1 VDPLRT
7 LRRDSAVQRLS
18 ANRQFGEI
26 VMSRPLDNQEERPAW
41 GKRRIAA
48 NPIPYWSR
56 SGQVEKSR
64 EVFEEAFADFAA
76 IGFTAVKADVPDDM
90 APAEYLQWI
99 GGYGLE
105 PALSLFNS
113 PFDETVDVTEEMERA
128 TRFAATQIALG
139 LDRTMVSSM
148 SLPERMSHP
157 AVGAGFDADRLALAV
172 ENCGRICEVL
182 QGEGLRPLHHSHVG
196 GVFET
201 EYEITRLLDELGP
214 SLLGFGPDTGHLR
227 WAGVD
232 PASLIRRY
240 GDRLGGIH
248 IKDCFPDHL
257 DQDADREPVS
267 YQELVA
273 SRRLWAEPGL
283 GVVDFDAVLAA
294 IPDDYDG
301 DFMIEVDHPS
311 VHSRFES
318 HRISFEWA
326 MKHL

>member
-1 VDPLRT
+1 M
-7 LRRDSAVQRLS
+7 RR
-18 ANRQFGEI
+18 
-26 VMSRPLDNQEERPAW
+26 
-41 GKRRIAA
+41 KRRIAV

-56 SGQVEKSR
+56 GGRVDKSR
-64 EVFEEAFADFAA
+64 DAFEEAFADFAA
-76 IGFTAVKADVPDDM
+76 IGFTAVKADVPDNM
-90 APAEYLQWI
+90 GAAEYLKWI

-113 PFDETVDVTEEMERA
+113 PFDESIEITNEMERA
-128 TRFAATQIALG
+128 KRFAATQVALG

-148 SLPERMSHP
+148 SLPERMRNP
-157 AVGAGFDADRLALAV
+157 AVGAGFDEDRLALAV
-172 ENCGRICEVL
+172 ENCGIICEVL
-182 QGEGLRPLHHSHVG
+182 RREGLRPLHHSHVG

-214 SLLGFGPDTGHLR
+214 DLIGFGPDTGHLR

-240 GDRLGGIH
+240 ADRLGGIH
-248 IKDCFPDHL
+248 LKDCFPDHL
-257 DQDADREPVS
+257 DQDTDREPIS
-267 YQELVA
+267 YQELAA
-273 SRRLWAEPGL
+273 SQRLWAEPGL

-294 IPDDYDG
+294 IPDEYDG

-311 VHSRFES
+311 VDSRFES

-326 MKHL
+326 RNHL